1 MYLSILLFA
10 QTSYCF
16 NISSSIPSL
25 LQDNITS
32 FDAHLNKLSLVDSFN
47 TLTVFKFDTEDKMIE
62 LVPYVS
68 LNLSAYFSSSKLS
81 ILGITD
87 YENADMNI
95 VISDT
100 LEYVVI
106 ERGHVQKSGPLV
118 TNLAQKAE

>member
-1 MYLSILLFA
+1 M
-10 QTSYCF
+10 
-16 NISSSIPSL
+16 
-25 LQDNITS
+25 
-32 FDAHLNKLSLVDSFN
+32 
-47 TLTVFKFDTEDKMIE
+47 FKFDTEDKMIE

-100 LEYVVI
+100 LEYVVV
-106 ERGHVQKSGPLV
+106 ESGRVQKSGPLV
-118 TNLAQKAE
+118 TNLAQKAEYVRHVKQLRTNS